1 MVIVNIPLD
10 NETAEIYEKAAQT
23 DKRKMQ
29 ILLSLWLRE
38 FEKPSISLDEL
49 MDDVSRKAQ
58 ERGLTPEILESIL
71 NGWSGEVCIWH
82 KCGRQRAIDEEV
94 SSAWCIKQGKGSGDN
109 SFVAWCDW
117 RIARCSQPTPFDRYI
132 DEEDRLKFLSLLIK
146 EATLIE
152 IDETIK
158 ECRDPKDDKF
168 LELAVN
174 GNANIIVSGDK
185 DLQVLHPFRNI
196 PILSPR
202 EFLDTNL

>member
-1 MVIVNIPLD
+1 MADRGRLVFDTNVVVSALLMKNSVARGAL
-10 NETAEIYEKAAQT
+10 NKARVAGT
-23 DKRKMQ
+23 
-29 ILLSLWLRE
+29 ILLSLDVIE
-38 FEKPSISLDEL
+38 EL
-49 MDDVSRKAQ
+49 HDVLSRPA
-58 ERGLTPEILESIL
+58 
-71 NGWSGEVCIWH
+71 
-82 KCGRQRAIDEEV
+82 
-94 SSAWCIKQGKGSGDN
+94 
-109 SFVAWCDW
+109 
-117 RIARCSQPTPFDRYI
+117 FDRYI

-174 GNANIIVSGDK
+174 GNANIVVSGDK

>member
-1 MVIVNIPLD
+1 MADRGRFVFDTNVVVSALLMKKSVARGALI
-10 NETAEIYEKAAQT
+10 KARVAGT
-23 DKRKMQ
+23 
-29 ILLSLWLRE
+29 ILLSLDVIE
-38 FEKPSISLDEL
+38 EL
-49 MDDVSRKAQ
+49 HDVLSRHA
-58 ERGLTPEILESIL
+58 
-71 NGWSGEVCIWH
+71 
-82 KCGRQRAIDEEV
+82 
-94 SSAWCIKQGKGSGDN
+94 
-109 SFVAWCDW
+109 
-117 RIARCSQPTPFDRYI
+117 FDRYI

-168 LELAVN
+168 LELAIN

-196 PILSPR
+196 SILSPR

>member
-1 MVIVNIPLD
+1 MADRGRFVFDTNVVVSALLMKKSVARGALI
-10 NETAEIYEKAAQT
+10 KARVAGT
-23 DKRKMQ
+23 
-29 ILLSLWLRE
+29 ILLSLDVIE
-38 FEKPSISLDEL
+38 EL
-49 MDDVSRKAQ
+49 HDVLSRHA
-58 ERGLTPEILESIL
+58 
-71 NGWSGEVCIWH
+71 
-82 KCGRQRAIDEEV
+82 
-94 SSAWCIKQGKGSGDN
+94 
-109 SFVAWCDW
+109 
-117 RIARCSQPTPFDRYI
+117 FDRYI

>member
-1 MVIVNIPLD
+1 MADRGRFVFDTNVVVSALLMKKSVARGALI
-10 NETAEIYEKAAQT
+10 KARVAGT
-23 DKRKMQ
+23 
-29 ILLSLWLRE
+29 ILLSLDVIE
-38 FEKPSISLDEL
+38 EL
-49 MDDVSRKAQ
+49 HDVLSRHA
-58 ERGLTPEILESIL
+58 
-71 NGWSGEVCIWH
+71 
-82 KCGRQRAIDEEV
+82 
-94 SSAWCIKQGKGSGDN
+94 
-109 SFVAWCDW
+109 
-117 RIARCSQPTPFDRYI
+117 FDRYI

-196 PILSPR
+196 SILSPR

>member
-1 MVIVNIPLD
+1 MADRGRFVFDTNVVVSALLMKKSVARGALI
-10 NETAEIYEKAAQT
+10 KARVAGT
-23 DKRKMQ
+23 
-29 ILLSLWLRE
+29 ILLSLDVIE
-38 FEKPSISLDEL
+38 EL
-49 MDDVSRKAQ
+49 HDVLSRHA
-58 ERGLTPEILESIL
+58 
-71 NGWSGEVCIWH
+71 
-82 KCGRQRAIDEEV
+82 
-94 SSAWCIKQGKGSGDN
+94 
-109 SFVAWCDW
+109 
-117 RIARCSQPTPFDRYI
+117 FDRYI

-168 LELAVN
+168 LELAIN